1 MKNNLAK
8 RVTSFLLASALSF
21 STFVA
26 NAETVFAD
34 SGGKAIATILNDT
47 EHGILTFAENNFE
60 NVYTDIPIESD
71 VGYSFNVDENGEVHV
86 SEESIDTENSSTKTE
101 FTQVVNPNAKRINKN
116 EKVIINTEPDEGYS
130 VETIYVVA
138 DSGKSISY
146 NFDDNQ
152 VSFIMPSED
161 ITIRATFS
169 NTITDIV
176 KADVANYA
184 MYIQSNINEEYV
196 HKNTLKLVNA
206 IRVKQTIVDGSIFNE
221 HNTEPTLDNLFSTA
235 ADGFDLS
242 DALLNFSFIEMPVYD
257 IDTNSEYYVAFVDT
271 MHNDTSEI
279 RDICVANNNPYAEL
293 IDSNSYYYDNA
304 TGILYIKKSVMKDI
318 SNSEEITEND
328 FNSIQIQL
336 LNVFNHADEGIH
348 QVSIINNIT
357 GESGNVNYNM
367 YDDTIS
373 IKVDNINEA
382 EIKVNDITIN
392 VDNNDFIY
400 DEDSHI
406 LNIIIPV
413 WNVNSIEINSKENN
427 TDDTVN
433 DTIANAAFYSNWDDR
448 GPTIRLSSI
457 ATAGIS
463 DKISVTRS
471 TGRRFY
477 APDDGCA
484 AYGVLDTYEANLIN
498 DIENGTNNTPNDITP
513 IYNTRNYYYTH
524 QISLSDLT
532 KVTINNYNWNFT
544 DTKSDNKIE
553 NILLECAHVASPLD
567 NNINVTAENYNVK
580 IRVFEINASAKTVV
594 WGIIT
599 DRAADQTGVGIF
611 KSKYIDENGSFTF
624 KKTFYNEGYFKWSNV
639 YSKVGCAYTLVKND
653 NKKEYATFEITSI
666 NDKGNPVWTV
676 NTKNGATHNGLT
688 VENLP
693 VGTYTLTETKSA
705 AGTDKAPAITIEI
718 KNGKTTTIAGGSSKD
733 YVQLLKFNAHKYDTS
748 TASNGS
754 IAGAK
759 FNLYYSQ
766 YPININSIN
775 ITNTVD
781 TVTAI
786 SATNSENYGIGT
798 NTTNN
803 IVSIATYTTDSAG
816 KMIPTITTNLYTSAD
831 GEMESP
837 HKSGEILDNL
847 PLGYYLL
854 VETSA
859 PAGYSLDLS
868 NNKPILYYLD
878 AHTVDAK
885 NASSFIQR
893 NTANDSNVTKYKVTY
908 NGSNYVTSK
917 YTDYNDYTFK
927 IDNTT
932 LGYSAKKFYSHND
945 NSEDENYIEN
955 WTSFYNA
962 FLKDGTSVAYSLINA
977 TYQLSLK
984 LPSSSSYVIVATGTT
999 TKDGTIQ
1006 WTLSNLGKSNK
1017 LFLSADSRKIYGFKK
1032 GYKIQLKETASSRGT
1047 VRDITVQNSTFE
1059 DSDIS
1064 HTTNIAETNARLNSV
1079 TPANLGVRKRVQIT
1093 DGNILHKGTSFTYY
1107 DKTANRA
1114 KTVIVEDET
1123 MTISSAIL
1131 DNVYGDCIL
1140 LDFANCSDI
1149 DKINYFAGTSFDIWY
1164 NPKELSS
1171 SASKFPIY
1179 TISPD
1184 GKSAYMTSPNSDAVK
1199 VATVTYEKVN
1209 DTVKETMEA
1218 LVFNVNNTN
1227 YNGIVKELS
1236 TNGLPYLTQMPI
1248 GAYAIFETHA
1258 ANATTETNI
1267 KIINVAKYEYITDS
1281 SYKTYYYV
1289 NYTEEKPTVASVTL
1303 RKYQASTTS
1312 TIINKI
1318 APNLDGALYDVY
1330 FMSSDD
1336 ADEYNLTNINTN
1348 DLSGLSD
1355 EEYDNVMNSIST
1367 HIGNFDG
1374 NTFSPKDVY
1383 RVGGFRICNVESSAP
1398 HNVGAVTC
1406 NLFTRINS
1414 QNQLI
1419 YDVDGISYQLDN
1431 LPEDLKDAREY
1442 LLEKDLIS
1450 VENSG
1455 TGKYNY
1461 NATVT
1466 PQFMINDNK
1475 LVVINS
1481 SAYTT
1486 FRGPKGLY
1494 VVVER
1499 KAPDN
1504 GSYGIDKTIHVAY
1517 IDDSNSFAINSYEP
1531 RQTDQLDINIEK
1543 KDVDKISE
1551 QDNSKYDLG
1560 GTIFTAKY
1568 YDAADFSGMFSLSY
1582 NEFVEKFENDEDD
1595 NKDSSTFTAHFEV
1608 NSKDSTRP
1616 GTKNSLKLSDI
1627 YDMTEYKEYNSY
1639 RIFMQNYPE
1648 IANYVNSRDYRLLL
1662 PSGIFIIKET
1672 TPADG
1677 FVISEDDNFY
1687 DLDGDDCGKYLI
1699 FKLTEDINGN
1709 MSIAY
1714 LAKHDV
1720 TQANIWK
1727 KYTNND
1733 LTTTATFSIDNNA
1746 EPFNLQ
1752 VFKRLSS
1759 LEYNDEDD
1767 SFSINY
1773 SIPSEAKFKL
1783 TKYDQTGTTE
1793 LKSWEFT
1800 VKNGTYNSVNDT
1812 AFSDVDNKPM
1822 IPTYQYVLEE
1832 IDNDDVYIVKSDK
1845 FVYEEGM
1852 SISSIIQLSSKYTQ
1866 TPIYYN
1872 NAIYN
1877 YSEPEIR
1884 TDAWTGSEENKV
1896 KYADPASKTATKITD
1911 TVHLYNIAQGNTYII
1926 RGIAVDVTDPNN
1938 PEYLKDN
1945 NGKYITAYAMLSVP
1959 YKSRWGINKNID
1971 IEYNIPAGLSLDGKT
1986 INFYEYLGY
1995 VGPIIEDDV
2004 IYSTYDYDGYV
2015 DGKVTTSNYNLT
2027 VTNGKLNLSN
2037 IGLIKTLKGEYV
2049 GHANPK
2055 DERQNIH
2062 FPSVATLE
2070 SDEYTKSHLSGR
2082 HNIYYTLGKYENV
2095 SYILDKVIIN
2105 NLPAGKFYLITSIND
2120 ISSGDVITSAKKSF
2134 TSNGNAS
2141 QTINVGPLTTKTDNV
2156 SKFYI
2161 SEKLYDS
2168 NNKLIYTHDD
2178 KNDTKQQGY
2187 VPSIGT
2193 SASSGKHNTK
2203 LVLAESNATVIDI
2216 VNYENLIDLNH
2227 SYFVQGYLVDKSD
2240 NKIIAMANKSFTN
2253 TNKDDST
2260 QITFN
2265 FNSSN
2270 LDGRTLVVYEYLYYS
2285 NATTIFKVGD
2295 TFSDDTI
2302 MKADANPEHN
2312 NYGKLLAKHV
2322 DANDTNQIVYI
2333 PKVSTNAVATTNA
2346 SVKNNKLIVPK
2357 GKATEITDIVNYEN
2371 VIADETYSIYGFFVD
2386 LTNNKIVAKANTSFK
2401 ATKTK
2406 DTAKVKFSFDAS
2418 KYVGHSIVVY
2428 EYMYWGNQTSIG
2440 QTLIVGST
2448 FDESKV
2454 ESSTNTGYLIGKH
2467 VDSTDK
2473 NQTVKV
2479 LPRVNFTKID
2489 SDTGKSL
2496 AGAEYRIINVD
2507 KTTIVDS
2514 WTSTTETHSVA
2525 LDEGHYILEELSAP
2539 DGHALN
2545 DPIEFNVTIDGDAI
2559 KVVYTISGEEP
2570 SYTIETITYS
2580 NGTTEKYK
2588 QYEIK
2593 STDVKLSKLPTAGG
2607 LGTNPFT
2614 YIGILMFV
2622 GTIFILHRKKKDA
2635 NV

>member
-60 NVYTDIPIESD
+60 NVYMDIPIESD
-71 VGYSFNVDENGEVHV
+71 VGYSFNVDENGEVNV

-101 FTQVVNPNAKRINKN
+101 FTQVVNPNAKRIDKN

-130 VETIYVVA
+130 VETIYVIA

-146 NFDDNQ
+146 NFNDNQ
-152 VSFIMPSED
+152 ISFNMPSED

-169 NTITDIV
+169 NTIADVV
-176 KADVANYA
+176 KADVDSYA
-184 MYIQSNINEEYV
+184 MYIQSNINEEYA

-221 HNTEPTLDNLFSTA
+221 HNTEPTIDNLFSTA

-257 IDTNSEYYVAFVDT
+257 VDANSEYYVAFVDT

-336 LNVFNHADEGIH
+336 LNVFNNADEGIH

-382 EIKVNDITIN
+382 EIKVNNIIIN

-406 LNIIIPV
+406 LNIITPV
-413 WNVNSIEINSKENN
+413 WNVNSVEINPKKNN

-433 DTIANAAFYSNWDDR
+433 DTIANAAFYSNWAER
-448 GPTIRLSSI
+448 GPTIRLSS
-457 ATAGIS
+457 TAKTGIS
-463 DKISVTRS
+463 GNVSVTRY
-471 TGRRFY
+471 TNGDRFY
-477 APDDGCA
+477 EPDDGYA
-484 AYGVLDTYEANLIN
+484 AYGVPDTYEDELIY
-498 DIENGTNNTPNDITP
+498 DIANGTNNTPNNITP
-513 IYNTRNYYYTH
+513 ISDTSKYYYTH
-524 QISLSDLT
+524 QIDLSDLEE
-532 KVTINNYNWNFT
+532 VTINGCKWNFT
-544 DTKSDNKIE
+544 DTKNKIKK
-553 NILLECAHVASPLD
+553 ILLECAHVSSPLD
-567 NNINVTAENYNVK
+567 NDKLVNDGDSYNVK
-580 IRVFEINASAKTVV
+580 IRVFEINANTVV

-599 DRAADQTGVGIF
+599 NRSFDQTGVGIF
-611 KSKYIDENGSFTF
+611 KSPYIDENGSFTF
-624 KKTFYNEGYFKWSNV
+624 KKTFYNDGYFKWSNV

-666 NDKGNPVWTV
+666 NGKGNPVWTV
-676 NTKNGATHNGLT
+676 NTKNGATHNELT

-705 AGTDKAPAITIEI
+705 AGTDKAPAITNIEI
-718 KNGKTTTIAGGSSKD
+718 KSGKTTTIAGGSSKD

-766 YPININSIN
+766 YPITINSIN

-786 SATNSENYGIGT
+786 SATNSKNYGIGT

-803 IVSIATYTTDSAG
+803 IVAIATYTTDSAG

-854 VETSA
+854 VETAA

-932 LGYSAKKFYSHND
+932 LGYSAKKFYSHDYNPA
-945 NSEDENYIEN
+945 SENYIKD

-962 FLKDGTSVAYSLINA
+962 FLKDGTSVAYSLISA

-984 LPSSSSYVIVATGTT
+984 RPSSSSYVIAATGTT

-1006 WTLSNLGKSNK
+1006 WTLSKFGKSNK
-1017 LFLSADSRKIYGFKK
+1017 LFLSADSSKIYGFKK

-1047 VRDITVQNSTFE
+1047 VRDITVQNSTFG

-1064 HTTNIAETNARLNSV
+1064 HTTNTAETKARLNSV
-1079 TPANLGVRKRVQIT
+1079 MPANLGVRKRVQIT

-1107 DKTANRA
+1107 DKTESIA
-1114 KTVIVEDET
+1114 KTVTVEDET
-1123 MTISSAIL
+1123 MTMSSDIL
-1131 DNVYGDCIL
+1131 DNVYGDYIL
-1140 LDFANCSDI
+1140 LDFTNCSDI

-1171 SASKFPIY
+1171 NASKFPTY
-1179 TISPD
+1179 TISHD
-1184 GKSAYMTSPNSDAVK
+1184 GKSAYMTSPNNNAVK

-1209 DTVKETMEA
+1209 GTVKETMKA

-1227 YNGIVKELS
+1227 YTGIVKTSSINEV
-1236 TNGLPYLTQMPI
+1236 PYLTQMPI
-1248 GAYAIFETHA
+1248 GAYAIVETHA

-1267 KIINVAKYEYITDS
+1267 KIIHVAKYEYITDS
-1281 SYKTYYYV
+1281 GYKTYYYA
-1289 NYTEEKPTVASVTL
+1289 NYTEEKPTIASVTL
-1303 RKYQASTTS
+1303 RKYQASTIQT
-1312 TIINKI
+1312 KI

-1336 ADEYNLTNINTN
+1336 AEEYNLTNINTN
-1348 DLSGLSD
+1348 NLSSLSD
-1355 EEYDNVMNSIST
+1355 EEYNNVMNSIST
-1367 HIGNFDG
+1367 HIGSFNG

-1383 RVGGFRICNVESSAP
+1383 RVGGFRICNVESGTL

-1406 NLFTRINS
+1406 NLFTRMYS

-1419 YDVDGISYQLDN
+1419 YDVDSKYYQSDN
-1431 LPEDLKDAREY
+1431 LPEDLKNARKY

-1450 VENSG
+1450 DEKSG
-1455 TGKYNY
+1455 IGKYNY

-1466 PQFMINDNK
+1466 SPFMLNLYK
-1475 LVVINS
+1475 SAVINS
-1481 SAYTT
+1481 SSFTT
-1486 FRGPKGLY
+1486 FHGPKGLY

-1499 KAPDN
+1499 KAPN
-1504 GSYGIDKTIHVAY
+1504 SGSYGIDKTIHVSY
-1517 IDDSNSFAINSYEP
+1517 IDDSNNFAIKSYEP

-1595 NKDSSTFTAHFEV
+1595 DIDSSTFTAHFEV

-1616 GTKNSLKLSDI
+1616 GTKNSLTLKNIL
-1627 YDMTEYKEYNSY
+1627 DMTEYKEYNSY
-1639 RIFMQNYPE
+1639 RIFKKNYPE
-1648 IANYVNSRDYRLLL
+1648 IANYVNSDYKLLL

-1687 DLDGDDCGKYLI
+1687 DPDGADCGKYLI

-1709 MSIAY
+1709 ISIAY
-1714 LAKHDV
+1714 LAKHNI
-1720 TQANIWK
+1720 THANIWK
-1727 KYTNND
+1727 KYTNSND
-1733 LTTTATFSIDNNA
+1733 LTTTATFSIGNNA

-1759 LEYNDEDD
+1759 LEYDDEDD
-1767 SFSINY
+1767 SFNINY

-1783 TKYDQTGTTE
+1783 TKYDQTGTTK
-1793 LKSWEFT
+1793 LKSWKFT

-1812 AFSDVDNKPM
+1812 VFSDVDNKPM

-1832 IDNDDVYIVKSDK
+1832 IDNNDVYIVKSDK
-1845 FVYEEGM
+1845 FVYEKGM

-1866 TPIYYN
+1866 TPIYHN
-1872 NAIYN
+1872 NVIYN
-1877 YSEPEIR
+1877 YSEPAIR
-1884 TDAWTGSEENKV
+1884 TDAWTGSAENKV
-1896 KYADPASKTATKITD
+1896 KYADPTSKTATKITD

-1938 PEYLKDN
+1938 PQYLKDN
-1945 NGKYITAYAMLSVP
+1945 NGKYITAYAMFSVP
-1959 YKSRWGINKNID
+1959 YASRWGVNKNID

-1995 VGPIIEDDV
+1995 VGPIIEDGV
-2004 IYSTYDYDGYV
+2004 IYSVYDYDGYV

-2037 IGLIKTLKGEYV
+2037 IGLIKTPKGKYV
-2049 GHANPK
+2049 SHANPK

-2070 SDEYTKSHLSGR
+2070 SDKYTKSHLSGI
-2082 HNIYYTLGKYENV
+2082 HNIYYTSNDKYENV
-2095 SYILDKVIIN
+2095 SYILDKVTIN
-2105 NLPAGKFYLITSIND
+2105 NLPVGKFYLITSIND

-2141 QTINVGPLTTKTDNV
+2141 QTINVGPLAADTDNV
-2156 SKFYI
+2156 SKIYI

-2203 LVLAESNATVIDI
+2203 LVLAESNATVVDI
-2216 VNYENLIDLNH
+2216 VNYKNLADLNH
-2227 SYFVQGYLVDKSD
+2227 SYFVQGYLVDKSN

-2253 TNKDDST
+2253 TNKDDSI

-2285 NATTIFKVGD
+2285 NATTTLKVGN
-2295 TFSDDTI
+2295 TFIDDTI
-2302 MKADANPEHN
+2302 MKADANPKHD

-2357 GKATEITDIVNYEN
+2357 GKATEITDTVNYEN
-2371 VIADETYSIYGFFVD
+2371 VIAGETYSIYGFFVD

-2440 QTLIVGST
+2440 QTLTVGST
-2448 FDESKV
+2448 FNESKV

-2507 KTTIVDS
+2507 KTTTVDS

-2545 DPIEFNVTIDGDAI
+2545 DPIEFNVTINGDTI

-2570 SYTIETITYS
+2570 SYTAKTITYS
-2580 NGTTEKYK
+2580 NGTTERYK

-2614 YIGILMFV
+2614 YIGILMFA
-2622 GTIFILHRKKKDA
+2622 GAIFIMYRKKRDT